1 MTRKQW
7 IVAATAVIVLGG
19 LSLYFNTDWFVK
31 DDIQIYHRAR
41 PLRSGM
47 MGRKRAQNLTYTPVF
62 FGFDR
67 KLKITEIKVFPMREA
82 LTNKY
87 PHPIWHM
94 VTDSNSVPTKGFLYG
109 EKIRGMRPAVKGA
122 IPDPLEPG
130 TKYRLLVRAGSLK
143 AQHDFDTTGPTP

>member
-7 IVAATAVIVLGG
+7 IVIAAVILLGG
-19 LSLYFNTDWFVK
+19 LSLYFNTDWFSR
-31 DDIQIYHRAR
+31 DNIQIYHRSR
-41 PLRSGM
+41 PMRPALT
-47 MGRKRAQNLTYTPVF
+47 GRKRAQNLTYIPVF

-67 KLKITEIKVFPMREA
+67 KLKITEIRVVPVTDA

-94 VTDSNSVPTKGFLYG
+94 ITDSNSVPTKGFLYG
-109 EKIRGMRPAVKGA
+109 EYVPGMRPAVKGA

-130 TKYRLLVRAGSLK
+130 TKYRLLVQAGSLK
-143 AQHDFDTTGPTP
+143 AQHDFAATGPTP

>member
-7 IVAATAVIVLGG
+7 IVTATVVVLGG
-19 LSLYFNTDWFVK
+19 LSLYLNTDWFVK
-31 DDIQIYHRAR
+31 DNIQIYHRAR
-41 PLRSGM
+41 PLRTAM
-47 MGRKRAQNLTYTPVF
+47 TGRKRPQNLTYTPVF

-67 KLKITEIKVFPMREA
+67 KLKFTEIKVVPVSEV

-94 VTDSNSVPTKGFLYG
+94 ITDSNSVPTKGFLYG
-109 EKIRGMRPAVKGA
+109 QSVPGMRPAVKGA

-130 TKYRLLVRAGSLK
+130 TRYRLLIQARSLK
-143 AQHDFDTTGPTP
+143 AQHDFETTGPMP